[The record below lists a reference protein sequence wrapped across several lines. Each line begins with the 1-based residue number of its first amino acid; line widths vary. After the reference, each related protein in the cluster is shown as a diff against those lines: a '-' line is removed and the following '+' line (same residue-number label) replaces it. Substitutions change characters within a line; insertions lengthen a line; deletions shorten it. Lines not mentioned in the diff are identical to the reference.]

1 MVGGGK
7 ARSEGGGEVEG
18 GLGIAEGGQIV
29 GGRGEEG
36 NFARVVV
43 VVGTVVLG
51 RDVAF
56 DRKSECVRLD
66 LGW

>member
-18 GLGIAEGGQIV
+18 GLSIAEGGQTV

-36 NFARVVV
+36 NFAKVVV

>member
-7 ARSEGGGEVEG
+7 ARSECDDEVEG
-18 GLGIAEGGQIV
+18 G
-29 GGRGEEG
+29 RGTEG
-36 NFARVVV
+36 NFASVVV
-43 VVGTVVLG
+43 VVEAVALG

>member
-7 ARSEGGGEVEG
+7 ARSDGGGEVEG

-43 VVGTVVLG
+43 VVGIVVLG

-56 DRKSECVRLD
+56 DRKSEWVRLD